1 VLHWFEPREHP
12 EWFEADRLPVFLCED
27 TPETAF
33 YGFPRDAVGVKV
45 ARHHQ
50 GRPIAPDDL
59 PQGVAPTEAERM
71 RPLLREVVP
80 ALDGRWI
87 ESVACMYTNTPD
99 HHFIIDWHP
108 HHDRV
113 LILSPCSGHGFK
125 FASAIG
131 EIVADMVTGRET
143 TLDLAPFRLARLRS

>member
-1 VLHWFEPREHP
+1 
-12 EWFEADRLPVFLCED
+12 
-27 TPETAF
+27 
-33 YGFPRDAVGVKV
+33 
-45 ARHHQ
+45 
-50 GRPIAPDDL
+50 
-59 PQGVAPTEAERM
+59 
-71 RPLLREVVP
+71 
-80 ALDGRWI
+80 
-87 ESVACMYTNTPD
+87 MYTNTPD
-99 HHFIIDWHP
+99 HDFIIDWHP